1 MDLTKQALI
10 DGMQDMVF
18 VMRVSDDGKKFY
30 YELVNHIA
38 KKALNLTSEMVG
50 KELNE
55 VIPSTMATILTQ
67 QYQQVVQSK
76 QTHTYEDNYFISNA
90 GQKISETILTP
101 LVSENK
107 VSHIV
112 AVTRDITNLKQ
123 VETQSLLSRQ
133 RLQYSR
139 QRYKSLFDENTDAIS
154 YLNLSGKIVRMNRA
168 CEQLLKQINR
178 TEDRRNIFDLISQ
191 QDLQFIKQTFDETLK
206 GQAHTA
212 DTTVNSQDQY
222 QIRLQIKFIP
232 MIIEQHVQGVYA
244 ILKDMT
250 AEHFAKDTLLASQ
263 ERFRL
268 IAEHSSDLIQLLDQ
282 DGYFVYLS
290 PSHERVLGLQLIG
303 DEREHIYD
311 IMASDDHDSFNQH
324 LKTAITYNKAQKF
337 EVRFQNINAD
347 YCWFELQLEPVFSDA
362 GIFKHSIVVARD
374 IEARKTYEHELQR
387 LAYHDPLTGLANRR
401 LFNARLE
408 QVISLYE
415 RNQKAFAVMM
425 LDLDDFKGINDQM
438 GHDTGDYVIEKLG
451 KRLKQAV
458 RDMDTVARLGGDE
471 FIVLLPEIE
480 TKANLIHIIERIE
493 RTLQAAYRLKGN
505 TFQVGVSLGAILLRQ
520 GHISASSVI
529 SKVDQVLYRAKR
541 TGKNKSIID
550 VQF

>member
-18 VMRVSDDGKKFY
+18 VMRVSADGEKFY

-38 KKALNLTSEMVG
+38 KKALNLTDEMMG

-55 VIPSTMATILTQ
+55 IIPSTMATILTQ
-67 QYQQVVQSK
+67 QYQHVVQSK
-76 QTHTYEDNYFISNA
+76 QMHSYEDNYFISDD
-90 GQKISETILTP
+90 GQKISETTLTP

-112 AVTRDITNLKQ
+112 AVTKDITNLKQ
-123 VETQSLLSRQ
+123 VETQNLISRQ

-139 QRYKSLFDENTDAIS
+139 QRYKSLFDEHTDAMS
-154 YLNLSGKIVRMNRA
+154 YLSISGKIVRMNRA

-178 TEDRRNIFDLISQ
+178 AQDRRNIFDLISQ
-191 QDLQFIKQTFDETLK
+191 QDFQFIKETFDNTLK
-206 GQAHTA
+206 GQAHTVDA
-212 DTTVNSQDQY
+212 TVNSEDHY

-232 MIIEQHVQGVYA
+232 MIIEHQVQGVYA

-250 AEHFAKDTLLASQ
+250 AEHFAKDALLASE

-282 DGYFVYLS
+282 KGYFVYLS

-303 DEREHIYD
+303 DNRKHIHD
-311 IMASDDHDSFNQH
+311 IMASDDHNSFNQH
-324 LKTAITYNKAQKF
+324 LKTAIIYNKAQKF
-337 EVRFQNINAD
+337 EVRFQNINAN
-347 YCWFELQLEPVFSDA
+347 YCWFELQLEPVFSDT

-401 LFNARLE
+401 LFNTRLE

-415 RNQKAFAVMM
+415 RNDNAFAVIM
-425 LDLDDFKGINDQM
+425 LDLDDFKEINDQM

-458 RDMDTVARLGGDE
+458 REIDTVARLGGDE
-471 FIVLLPEIE
+471 FIILLPDIE
-480 TKANLIHIIERIE
+480 SKSDLNHIIERIE
-493 RTLQAAYRLKGN
+493 RTLQAPYRLKEL
-505 TFQVGVSLGAILLRQ
+505 TFNVGVSLGAIMLSQ
-520 GHISASSVI
+520 GYISPSFVI

-541 TGKNKSIID
+541 TGKNKSIVEI
-550 VQF
+550 QS